1 VKRILVSVAVA
12 AAILAGCGGDDT
24 PTATTDLSI
33 TGTDGLAFEPEAFT
47 VPAGQEVTVEF
58 TAEPSV
64 EHDLVIEGV
73 GMDAMAGDEGDGD
86 DEEHATDDEQTMA
99 DDDLHIAHA
108 DAGDTVTATFTVDE
122 PGTYQVYCSIPGH
135 RSAGMETTL
144 TVADET

>member
-1 VKRILVSVAVA
+1 MKRILVSVTA
-12 AAILAGCGGDDT
+12 AAVILAGCGGEDT
-24 PTATTDLSI
+24 RAATTDLSI

-47 VPAGQEVTVEF
+47 IPAGQEATVEF

-86 DEEHATDDEQTMA
+86 DEGHATDDDQTMA
-99 DDDLHIAHA
+99 DDDLHIVHA
-108 DAGDTVTATFTVDE
+108 DAGETVAATFTVDE
-122 PGTYQVYCSIPGH
+122 PGTYQMYCSIPGH
-135 RSAGMETTL
+135 RSAGMEATL